1 MDSSLNEPREVVV
14 VDVQIPFW
22 DLVQLMIK
30 WALAAVPALI
40 ILWII
45 GAVVSMVL
53 IGVFGG
59 FVGFP

>member
-14 VDVQIPFW
+14 IDVQIPFW

>member
-1 MDSSLNEPREVVV
+1 MDAMSSEPREVVV

-22 DLVQLMIK
+22 ELVQLMVK

-45 GAVVSMVL
+45 GAIVGMVL
-53 IGVFGG
+53 VGVFGG
-59 FVGFP
+59 VMGFP